1 MGRGSKSKKR
11 PAPIKTNRQQS
22 PPQQE
27 LTFVEML
34 ASDPDRSAGIAV
46 QNETPRRPSPYTSSL
61 YGNCSEVEVEL
72 ETPGRGRPANYQ
84 HERNKSLHVSWT
96 VQDIQRMAQEIIDGT
111 IASVHLSLL
120 GYWIRESP
128 EHYEMAK
135 EHIRELSL
143 DQVRAELIIVNKL
156 V

>member
-11 PAPIKTNRQQS
+11 LAPIRTNQQQS
-22 PPQQE
+22 PPQQG

-34 ASDPDRSAGIAV
+34 ASDPDRSVGIAV
-46 QNETPRRPSPYTSSL
+46 QNETPRRPSPCTSSL
-61 YGNCSEVEVEL
+61 YGNCSEVEVEV
-72 ETPGRGRPANYQ
+72 ETSGRGRPANYQ
-84 HERNKSLHVSWT
+84 HERNGSLHVSWT
-96 VQDIQRMAQEIIDGT
+96 VQDIQRMAREITDGT

-143 DQVRAELIIVNKL
+143 DQVSAKLIVVNKL